1 MVRAKSQSTTVG
13 PSLAPPVG
21 GEKWILVYTPCGAQV
36 AFLLH
41 CELKPVIYA
50 NLFAINDGTPRA
62 PEGNS
67 SFSYRQART
76 QLTPPSLNSLQHL
89 LERFLSYNLHRW
101 LSPERRLL
109 RGKSSSGWSSSERI
123 HVICFKQETEH
134 QNLSKFYVSHRNSR
148 TNLFLIKIIL

>member
-76 QLTPPSLNSLQHL
+76 ELTPPSLNSLQHL

-101 LSPERRLL
+101 LSPERDFSEENPHQAGVHQ
-109 RGKSSSGWSSSERI
+109 RGSTLFVLNRKQNIKTFPSSMCLIETAERI
-123 HVICFKQETEH
+123 F
-134 QNLSKFYVSHRNSR
+134 S
-148 TNLFLIKIIL
+148 